1 MPETYTVLMRK
12 ETFYLTRD
20 QVEFDS
26 PNYFTYCFLGD
37 FTESQIRTL
46 QLSRDPELF
55 QIIIDYLSGYKILPL
70 QEGGIPKRMSLDT
83 ALQNLLIDAEFYLL
97 DRLVQQLRAA
107 RENTRS
113 ANTFAPSSYVFLS
126 KVCSI
131 LSRGRPSLV

>member
-37 FTESQIRTL
+37 LTESQVRTL
-46 QLSRDPELF
+46 HLSRDPELF
-55 QIIIDYLSGYKILPL
+55 HLIIDYLSGYKVLPL
-70 QEGGIPKRMSLDT
+70 QESGIPKRMSLDT

-97 DRLVQQLRAA
+97 DGLVQQLKVAW
-107 RENTRS
+107 ENPRPVHTS
-113 ANTFAPSSYVFLS
+113 SLSYVFLS
-126 KVCSI
+126 QVCPN
-131 LSRGRPSLV
+131 LWRGRLS